1 MERLKILLVFLLF
14 PGILID
20 DTLSNAGIR
29 ADNIFGV
36 MLRIFISALF
46 WSIIVIISI
55 LNFL

>member
-1 MERLKILLVFLLF
+1 METLKILLVLLLF

-46 WSIIVIISI
+46 WSIVLIAII
-55 LNFL
+55 LKFL